1 MESNKYFL
9 QFTHFMCCLLKIEKK
24 CVIEDD
30 ENARMFYVL
39 NPRSELNK
47 RGYPHWDTS
56 KARELLK
63 KDVENKV
70 HKKMTMEEMQQKRVE
85 YKKFPK
91 KVFAKRVYAEDH
103 KQRSAGFWVHGR
115 NQKAMAKHVSRHA
128 ESE

>member
-1 MESNKYFL
+1 
-9 QFTHFMCCLLKIEKK
+9 MCSLLKIEKK

-63 KDVENKV
+63 KDVENKL
-70 HKKMTMEEMQQKRVE
+70 HKKMTMKEMQQKIGSSGVVE
-85 YKKFPK
+85 IQTS
-91 KVFAKRVYAEDH
+91 H
-103 KQRSAGFWVHGR
+103 HG
-115 NQKAMAKHVSRHA
+115 S
-128 ESE
+128 